1 MAYNKTN
8 QTPPVNIRQVTL
20 DLRQYWGNLVPAD
33 AYFTAKVSYSKGGEQ
48 IIRVFKTE
56 ISKGDCYLELVDFD
70 GNFLEAEARTLFR
83 IPFHHDWED
92 RYPQMTDVTKG
103 PNIQI
108 PYNSLEVI
116 AREKPLNQTQLQEA
130 QLMESAPE
138 LEDEHA
144 EAGRKDMLQ
153 TGMTARDLYAITH
166 NVPLS
171 NKGWVNNMI
180 RQGREYLKKNPLTQP
195 NA

>member
-8 QTPPVNIRQVTL
+8 QTPPVNIRQVTQE
-20 DLRQYWGNLVPAD
+20 LRAYWGSLIPAD

-48 IIRVFKTE
+48 IIRVFRTE

-70 GNFLEAEARTLFR
+70 GNFLESDRRTLFR
-83 IPFHHDWED
+83 IPFHDDWED
-92 RYPQMTDVTKG
+92 RYPQMSEVGKG

-108 PYNSLEVI
+108 PYNSLEVM
-116 AREKPLNQTQLQEA
+116 ARETPMTTAQIKDA
-130 QLMESAPE
+130 QLMDSAPE

-144 EAGRKDMLQ
+144 EASRKDMLQ
-153 TGMTARDLYAITH
+153 TGLTARDLYAITH

-180 RQGREYLKKNPLTQP
+180 RLGREYLKKNSLKP
-195 NA
+195 NV